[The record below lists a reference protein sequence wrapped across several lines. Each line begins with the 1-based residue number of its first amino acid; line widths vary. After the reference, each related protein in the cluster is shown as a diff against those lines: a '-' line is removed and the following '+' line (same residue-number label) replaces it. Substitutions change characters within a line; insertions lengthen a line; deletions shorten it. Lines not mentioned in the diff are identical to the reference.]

1 MPRPVIDDPLVE
13 RRIAR
18 SEVISK
24 VAGGV
29 VHNFNNI
36 LSVLLGRVELMLG
49 QVDKGAIDQGQLRK
63 ALLSIQKGALDA
75 AELLKRLRDIARPP
89 QDVPFTVFDLNAAVA
104 DAVEFIQPH
113 LLTLAQ
119 GTDITVRL
127 LVRPAPAPVLVSGQ
141 SSALR
146 EVLVNLI
153 LNAFEAM
160 PDGGDLVIDTAG
172 EDAWAVLRVS
182 DTGVGMSEEVRAR
195 VFTPFFTTKSA
206 GSTGLGLSSAKDL
219 VAAHGGTISV
229 ASALGHG
236 ATFTIML
243 PSAEHR
249 PGPAGAAD
257 ESRLPPGLRVLVVD
271 DQRDLRDILRELLEG
286 LGCALSVVGT
296 GRAALEELER
306 RTFDVVL
313 TDLLLPGAN
322 GWEIA
327 QVAKRRSADTRVILM
342 SGKTIPEDLRRGALV
357 DAILLK
363 PVDLNRIVAV
373 IAEVVS
379 GAPPGPRLS

>member
-1 MPRPVIDDPLVE
+1 MPRPFIEDPHVE

-49 QVDKGAIDQGQLRK
+49 QVDKGAIDPGQLRK

-89 QDVPFTVFDLNAAVA
+89 QDVPFAVFDLNVAVA
-104 DAVEFIQPH
+104 DTAEFIHPH
-113 LLTLAQ
+113 LLTVAQ
-119 GTDITVRL
+119 DTDITVRL
-127 LVRPAPAPVLVSGQ
+127 LTRPAHGPVLVSGQ

-153 LNAFEAM
+153 LNGIEAM
-160 PDGGDLVIDTAG
+160 PDGGDLVIETAREG
-172 EDAWAVLRVS
+172 AWAVLRVS
-182 DTGVGMSEEVRAR
+182 DTGLGMSEEVRAQ

-229 ASALGHG
+229 ASQPGHG

-243 PSAEHR
+243 PGAEHR
-249 PGPAGAAD
+249 PGPAGPEAHPH
-257 ESRLPPGLRVLVVD
+257 LPPGLRILVVD
-271 DQRDLRDILRELLEG
+271 DQREFREILREFLGG
-286 LGCALSVVGT
+286 LGCELTTVGT
-296 GRAALEELER
+296 GRAALEELDR
-306 RTFDVVL
+306 RSFDVVL

-327 QVAKRRSADTRVILM
+327 RTVKRRAPDARVILM
-342 SGKTIPEDLRRGALV
+342 SGKAIPEDLRQGGLV
-357 DAILLK
+357 DAALTK
-363 PVDLNRIVAV
+363 PVDLNRIVEV
-373 IAEVVS
+373 IAEVLM
-379 GAPPGPRLS
+379 GAPPRRA

>member
-1 MPRPVIDDPLVE
+1 MPRPAIEDPHVE

-49 QVDKGAIDQGQLRK
+49 QVEKGAIDSGQLRK
-63 ALLSIQKGALDA
+63 GLLSIQKGALDA

-89 QDVPFTVFDLNAAVA
+89 QEVPFTVFDLNVAVA

-113 LLTLAQ
+113 LITVAQ
-119 GTDITVRL
+119 GLGVTVQL
-127 LVRPAPAPVLVSGQ
+127 FSRPSPQPVMVSGQ

-153 LNAFEAM
+153 LNALEAM
-160 PDGGDLVIDTAG
+160 PAGGEVTIETARDG
-172 EDAWAVLRVS
+172 AWIVLRVS
-182 DTGVGMSEEVRAR
+182 DTGVGMTEEVRAR

-219 VAAHGGTISV
+219 VASHGGTISV
-229 ASALGHG
+229 ASQQGRG
-236 ATFTIML
+236 TTFTIIL
-243 PSAEHR
+243 PSAESR
-249 PGPAGAAD
+249 PDPAGAAS
-257 ESRLPPGLRVLVVD
+257 EPALRSGLRVLVVD
-271 DQRDLRDILRELLEG
+271 DQREFRDILGEFLGG
-286 LGCALSVVGT
+286 LGCVLTVLGAGP
-296 GRAALEELER
+296 AALDELER
-306 RTFDVVL
+306 QTFDVVL
-313 TDLLLPGAN
+313 TDLLLPGAS

-327 QVAKRRSADTRVILM
+327 RAAKRRRPTCRVIML
-342 SGKTIPEDLRRGALV
+342 SGKEIPDELLEDGLV
-357 DAILLK
+357 DASLTK
-363 PVDLNRIVAV
+363 PVDLERIRVA
-373 IAEVVS
+373 IAEVLEEASRS
-379 GAPPGPRLS
+379 GP

>member
-1 MPRPVIDDPLVE
+1 MPRPAIEDPHVE

-49 QVDKGAIDQGQLRK
+49 QVEKGGIDNGQLRK
-63 ALLSIQKGALDA
+63 GLLSIQKGALDA

-104 DAVEFIQPH
+104 DAAEFIQPH
-113 LLTLAQ
+113 LITVAQ
-119 GTDITVRL
+119 GLGVTVRL
-127 LVRPAPAPVLVSGQ
+127 FSRLAPQPVLVSGQ

-153 LNAFEAM
+153 LNAIEAM
-160 PDGGDLVIDTAG
+160 PDGGDLTIETVREA
-172 EDAWAVLRVS
+172 AWVVLRVS
-182 DTGVGMSEEVRAR
+182 DTGIGMTEEVRAR

-219 VAAHGGTISV
+219 VASHGGTISV
-229 ASALGHG
+229 ASEAGRG
-236 ATFTIML
+236 TTFTIIL
-243 PSAEHR
+243 PSAENR
-249 PGPAGAAD
+249 PGPVDAAR
-257 ESRLPPGLRVLVVD
+257 EASLRPGLRVLVVD
-271 DQRDLRDILRELLEG
+271 DQREFREILREFLGG
-286 LGCALSVVGT
+286 LGCSLTVLGN

-306 RTFDVVL
+306 QTFDVVL
-313 TDLLLPGAN
+313 TDLLLPGAS
-322 GWEIA
+322 GWEVA
-327 QVAKRRSADTRVILM
+327 RVAKQRSPDCRVIMM
-342 SGKTIPEDLRRGALV
+342 SGKVIPEELRVEALV
-357 DAILLK
+357 DMSLMK
-363 PVDLNRIVAV
+363 PVDLERIRAAIAAV
-373 IAEVVS
+373 LKDT
-379 GAPPGPRLS
+379 PRQTP

>member
-1 MPRPVIDDPLVE
+1 MPRPVIEDPQVE

-49 QVDKGAIDQGQLRK
+49 QVDQGAIDPGQLRK

-89 QDVPFTVFDLNAAVA
+89 QDVPIAVFDLNVAVA
-104 DAVEFIQPH
+104 DVAEFMQPH
-113 LLTLAQ
+113 LLTVAQ
-119 GTDITVRL
+119 GTGVAVRL
-127 LVRPAPAPVLVSGQ
+127 LTRSAAAPVLVSGQ
-141 SSALR
+141 SSALG

-153 LNAFEAM
+153 LNAIEAM
-160 PDGGDLVIDTAG
+160 PAGGELVIETTCEG
-172 EDAWAVLRVS
+172 PWAMLRVS
-182 DTGVGMSEEVRAR
+182 DTGVGMSEEVRER

-219 VAAHGGTISV
+219 VAAHGGTIAV
-229 ASALGHG
+229 ASELGRG
-236 ATFTIML
+236 TTFTITL
-243 PSAEHR
+243 PSAE
-249 PGPAGAAD
+249 PPSEPDGPAAPPP
-257 ESRLPPGLRVLVVD
+257 LPEGLRILVVD
-271 DQRDLRDILRELLEG
+271 DQHELQDILREYLGG
-286 LGCALSVVGT
+286 LGCSLRVVGN
-296 GRAALEELER
+296 GRAALEALEAGR
-306 RTFDVVL
+306 FDVVL

-327 QVAKRRSADTRVILM
+327 RAAKRRSPAARVILM
-342 SGKTIPEDLRRGALV
+342 TGKAIPEDLRSALV
-357 DAILLK
+357 DATLLK
-363 PVDLNRIVAV
+363 PVDLHRIVAV
-373 IAEVVS
+373 IAEVLDGGPPR
-379 GAPPGPRLS
+379 GA